1 MKDIEKYLLFN
12 MIMNFSDPYDI
23 KTYDE
28 KVDECLMNMYFL
40 MISDGMS
47 KEKREQLWKA
57 FDESFNKLN
66 SKQQEIVKQ
75 DFIDIINNKNEIK
88 KKVKKK
94 GMINYE

>member
-12 MIMNFSDPYDI
+12 MMMNFSNPYDI

-28 KVDECLMNMYFL
+28 EVDECLMNMYFL

-47 KEKREQLWKA
+47 KEKREQLWKT

-75 DFIDIINNKNEIK
+75 DFIDIINAQNEKN
-88 KKVKKK
+88 KVKKK